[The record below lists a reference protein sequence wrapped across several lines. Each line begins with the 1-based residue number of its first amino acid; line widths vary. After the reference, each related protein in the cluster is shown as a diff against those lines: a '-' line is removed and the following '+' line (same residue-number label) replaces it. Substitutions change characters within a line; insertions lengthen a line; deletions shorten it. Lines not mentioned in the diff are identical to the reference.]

1 LKNIH
6 TRIHIYIHTYMQEG
20 VLVPEALA
28 GLKQRHVEEWAV
40 YDSKGAFIPPW
51 FGADA
56 VSPGK
61 D

>member
-1 LKNIH
+1 
-6 TRIHIYIHTYMQEG
+6 MQEG